1 MDGACPGT
9 VGVGDGA
16 RSRSGSGSSDSR
28 SRCGGEGPVGTYEVG
43 SGGGELAKPLSR
55 AGEPYRLTC
64 STMET
69 DRGRFE
75 ERAGAG
81 SSGGAMERG
90 AVEREACLA
99 RGAGWAFT
107 CG

>member
-1 MDGACPGT
+1 MEGTCPGT

-28 SRCGGEGPVGTYEVG
+28 SRCGGEGPVEPYEMG
-43 SGGGELAKPLSR
+43 CGGGGFSGPRSR
-55 AGEPYRLTC
+55 AGEPYMLTC

-81 SSGGAMERG
+81 SSAGIMERG

-99 RGAGWAFT
+99 RGAGWALT